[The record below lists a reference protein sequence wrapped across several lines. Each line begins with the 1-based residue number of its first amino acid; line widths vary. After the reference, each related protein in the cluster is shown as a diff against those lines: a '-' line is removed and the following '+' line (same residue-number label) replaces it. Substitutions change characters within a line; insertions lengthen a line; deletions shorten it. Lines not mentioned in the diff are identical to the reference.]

1 MILQSG
7 GMKGVR
13 AVALLEGKGES
24 RDQVMSDKIST
35 QVRWL
40 YLVSIRY
47 FDKRAVRVWVVG
59 GISAR
64 I

>member
-1 MILQSG
+1 MQSEAQIEGGLCIFRVRQRPVILQSG

-35 QVRWL
+35 
-40 YLVSIRY
+40 
-47 FDKRAVRVWVVG
+47 
-59 GISAR
+59 
-64 I
+64 